1 MSTRKVVESF
11 PDIPR
16 SYTRRVGDWV
26 QEGGN
31 NSIIVLGTDRADFG
45 PADVDVGLGTTEAD
59 GNGKGTGCALISVGR
74 KDQDGNPDFDID
86 DSFIY
91 LAMKTEVDKN
101 MGIDDVAKPQEVEFD
116 VGAAPA
122 ILAKS
127 DHIRAVFRGTLK
139 IVLENEERNDYI
151 YINKDKTIVSQ
162 NEGVFVVMDKDTIT
176 VECSENSVVINRG
189 DGTINITSKSKVNVY
204 TKTAYV
210 EADDV
215 AVKATKSVKVDCTTA
230 TVNATSKLDV
240 TSPMS
245 TFNGNMTVVG
255 TVSCGPIS
263 APSISTGGPAGF
275 PPGQSTMKGPLVVEN
290 EVTGNGKNLSTH
302 THLLLANAK
311 AGPDVLGTKPT
322 T

>member
-1 MSTRKVVESF
+1 MSTRKIVESF

-26 QEGGN
+26 QEGAN
-31 NSIIVLGTDRADFG
+31 NTIIILGTDRADFG
-45 PADVDVGLGTTEAD
+45 PADVDVGLGSAEAD
-59 GNGKGTGCALISVGR
+59 GEGKGTGCALISVGR
-74 KDQDGNPDFDID
+74 KDEEGNPDFDTD
-86 DSFIY
+86 DSFLY

-101 MGIDDVAKPQEVEFD
+101 MGTDDVVDDSGP
-116 VGAAPA
+116 APA

-127 DHIRAVFRGTLK
+127 DNIRVVFRDTLK
-139 IVLENEERNDYI
+139 ISLENEERNDYI
-151 YINKDKTIVSQ
+151 YINNEMTKISQ
-162 NEGVFVVMDKDTIT
+162 NDGVDIVMDKDTIT
-176 VECSENSVVINRG
+176 IECSENSVVINRG
-189 DGTINITSKSKVNVY
+189 DGTINITSKSEVNVY

-215 AVKATKSVKVDCTTA
+215 KVDASNSVTVDCKTA

-263 APSISTGGPAGF
+263 APSISTGGPAQF
-275 PPGQSTMKGPLVVEN
+275 PPGPSTMKGPLKVEN
-290 EVTGNGKNLSTH
+290 EVTGNGKELSTH
-302 THLLLANAK
+302 THKLAGTAK
-311 AGPDVLGTKPT
+311 GGPDISTTVAPT
-322 T
+322 